1 MRFRSLSL
9 LTALGVLA
17 FQGCTPPAAPAAG
30 TPADEATL
38 RGMASKYADA
48 FNKHDPKGVSAMMTV
63 DYEDVDPM
71 GRHTQGRDAAE
82 KQMTTDWA
90 SMPAGMTMTTTTTYL
105 KWLSGTSAVVGG
117 TYAVT
122 PAMPPLSGKGAWMVT
137 VVKKDSTWLIASSLA
152 ADAPPEMPTMAA
164 DKKAP
169 AAAPKKKP

>member
-17 FQGCTPPAAPAAG
+17 IQGCTPPAAPATG
-30 TPADEATL
+30 TPAEEATL
-38 RGMASKYADA
+38 RGMAAKYADG
-48 FNKHDPKGVSAMMTV
+48 FNKHDPKAISAMETV

-90 SMPAGMTMTTTTTYL
+90 TMPTGLTMTTTTTYV
-105 KWLSGTSAVVGG
+105 KWLSNTAAVVGG
-117 TYAVT
+117 TYSVT
-122 PAMPPLSGKGAWMVT
+122 PAMPPMTGKGAWMVT
-137 VVKKDSTWLIASSLA
+137 AVKKDSTWLIASSLGA
-152 ADAPPEMPTMAA
+152 EAPPEMPAA

-169 AAAPKKKP
+169 AKPAPKKTP